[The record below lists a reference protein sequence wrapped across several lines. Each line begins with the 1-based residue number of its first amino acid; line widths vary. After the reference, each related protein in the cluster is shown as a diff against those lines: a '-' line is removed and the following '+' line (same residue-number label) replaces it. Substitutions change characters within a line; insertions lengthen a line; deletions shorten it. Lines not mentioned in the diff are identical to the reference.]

1 MKGYG
6 IALNIM
12 LAGITVHGLPV
23 LAEVTFHKDVLPIL
37 QNRCQDCHRPGEIGP
52 MPLQTFAQTRPFA
65 KAIRE
70 AVLTRKMPPWSAD
83 PKVGKWLNDPSLTA
97 AEIHTL
103 KTWADVGAAE
113 GNPAD
118 APPPP
123 QFVEGWQIGKPDMVF
138 EMPVSYQVPSTG
150 TIEYT
155 YVIIT
160 TNFSEDRWIEAAEI
174 RPGNRSVVH
183 HIVAFT
189 REPGSKWLR
198 EYPVNRPFVPAPRP
212 GKTRRS
218 SDGDRLEEGS
228 LNDEWLVGYAPGMPS
243 DRFRPGQA
251 RLLKKGSD
259 IVLSLHYTTNG
270 KPAEDRSR
278 VGVIF
283 ATEPP
288 RQRIY
293 TLGARNRDFV
303 IPPGAPN
310 HRVEAAA
317 TLRSDVELV
326 YLQPHMHIRGKAAE
340 MRAVYPTG
348 EREALLS
355 VPRYDFNWQ
364 HNYRPATTKILP
376 KGTRVEATLWY
387 DNSANNASNP
397 DPKAE
402 VRWGDQSWEEM
413 ATGFFIV
420 AFDPKIELKDLLEA
434 PKKQEKKEVAESRE
448 R

>member
-1 MKGYG
+1 
-6 IALNIM
+6 
-12 LAGITVHGLPV
+12 
-23 LAEVTFHKDVLPIL
+23 
-37 QNRCQDCHRPGEIGP
+37 
-52 MPLQTFAQTRPFA
+52 
-65 KAIRE
+65 
-70 AVLTRKMPPWSAD
+70 
-83 PKVGKWLNDPSLTA
+83 
-97 AEIHTL
+97 
-103 KTWADVGAAE
+103 
-113 GNPAD
+113 
-118 APPPP
+118 
-123 QFVEGWQIGKPDMVF
+123 
-138 EMPVSYQVPSTG
+138 
-150 TIEYT
+150 
-155 YVIIT
+155 
-160 TNFSEDRWIEAAEI
+160 
-174 RPGNRSVVH
+174 
-183 HIVAFT
+183 
-189 REPGSKWLR
+189 
-198 EYPVNRPFVPAPRP
+198 
-212 GKTRRS
+212 
-218 SDGDRLEEGS
+218 
-228 LNDEWLVGYAPGMPS
+228 
-243 DRFRPGQA
+243 
-251 RLLKKGSD
+251 
-259 IVLSLHYTTNG
+259 
-270 KPAEDRSR
+270 
-278 VGVIF
+278 VIF